1 MAFWTHLPQKRFGLL
16 LLLPVTIAIAVFSHE
31 PSRDASHTAGT
42 FIIASPNTRSSL
54 TDEDAQISLES
65 FEQQNAVAVA
75 DHIACSLAPSVRI
88 GDALG
93 VYDKSAENSLIV
105 ESNLDVL
112 RSRYLASLFGRYAHQ
127 EHVLYFVRQQN
138 GPDKMWVIDSQH
150 SLTEAMSALRSAG
163 LVPATVRYRQDQTE
177 ILFVDFKSRS
187 TDRVRALASALD
199 GKAQVTEGVAA
210 LPGNEDRK
218 RAAAIFDAD
227 IHDVEQKRK
236 YRLSSY
242 LWTQEW
248 RDATSRTCSTGI
260 PFQQ

>member
-1 MAFWTHLPQKRFGLL
+1 LVLI
-16 LLLPVTIAIAVFSHE
+16 PVTIAVTVFSHE
-31 PSRDASHTAGT
+31 PSQDAGHTAGT

-54 TDEDAQISLES
+54 TDEDAQLSLES

-75 DHIACSLAPSVRI
+75 DHITCSLTHSVRI

-93 VYDKSAENSLIV
+93 VYDKSAENAFVV
-105 ESNLDVL
+105 ESDLNGLL
-112 RSRYLASLFGRYAHQ
+112 SRYVASLFGRYAHQ
-127 EHVLYFVRQQN
+127 EYVLYFVRQEN
-138 GPDKMWVIDSQH
+138 GPDKMWVIDSQR
-150 SLTEAMSALRSAG
+150 SLREAMSALRSAG
-163 LVPATVRYRQDQTE
+163 LAPATVRHRQDLTE
-177 ILFVDFKSRS
+177 ILFVDFGSRS
-187 TDRVRALASALD
+187 TEKVRALASALD
-199 GKAQVTEGVAA
+199 GKAQVTEGTAA